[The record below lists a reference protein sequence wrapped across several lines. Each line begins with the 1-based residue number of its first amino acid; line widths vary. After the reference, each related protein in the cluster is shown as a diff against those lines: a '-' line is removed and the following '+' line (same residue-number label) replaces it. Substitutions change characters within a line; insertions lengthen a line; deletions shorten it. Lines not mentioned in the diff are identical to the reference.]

1 MINKNFLFFFLFFAL
16 STKTEGQIEKN
27 SFFKKININDDFFDK
42 TLGKKTVVFFSFNK
56 NTEVKKTI
64 NDSHKNFV
72 SLGID
77 VISYINY
84 DDFYISKEVQNNF
97 LNYFISRGVD
107 VLVFYQIG
115 KKEKKINF
123 FVFDKTNGKIKES
136 EGTLSFVGV
145 NSFELI
151 KEKITKSNPKPTT
164 FLFSPKPEFL
174 NDINIKKITKIK
186 IAPKLAN
193 EKVGIVFKNDT
204 KETKLKILAFFNKK
218 TQEVEKKE
226 DYRFYF
232 SNGIKYIIRCV
243 SGTTKTLKNIYKL
256 DDLVGKEH
264 ETQTILILENTA
276 SQSKYFYFNETPT
289 KNKIKLI
296 QGFVEKTQQN

>member
-1 MINKNFLFFFLFFAL
+1 MIKKSFFLLFLLFAL
-16 STKTEGQIEKN
+16 STKTEGQTEKN
-27 SFFKKININDDFFDK
+27 LFSKKININDDFFDK
-42 TLGKKTVVFFSFNK
+42 TLGKKTIVFFSFNK
-56 NTEVKKTI
+56 NIDVKKTI
-64 NDSHKNFV
+64 NESHKNFV

-84 DDFYISKEVQNNF
+84 DDFYISKEVQTNF
-97 LNYFISRGVD
+97 LSYFISRGVD
-107 VLVFYQIG
+107 VFLFYQIE
-115 KKEKKINF
+115 KKEEKINF

-136 EGTLSFVGV
+136 EGTFSFVGV

-151 KEKITKSNPKPTT
+151 KEKITKSNPTPTT

-174 NDINIKKITKIK
+174 NNINIKKFTKIK
-186 IAPKLAN
+186 IAPKLTN
-193 EKVGIVFKNDT
+193 EKVGLVFKNDT
-204 KETKLKILAFFNKK
+204 KETKLKILSFFNKK

-232 SNGIKYIIRCV
+232 SNGIKYIIRFV
-243 SGTTKTLKNIYKL
+243 SGTTTTLKNIYKL
-256 DDLVGKEH
+256 ETFMGNEH

-276 SQSKYFYFNETPT
+276 SQNKYFYFNETPT
-289 KNKIKLI
+289 NNKIKLI